1 MKHQLVHLPIVGFY
15 ARQVGCVA
23 VNRDKKGGTVKKM
36 IRELRKDIN
45 RQTIVYPQGTRVI
58 PGARLPYKQ
67 GAGIIYTSL
76 EKKCYLVAT
85 NTGIFW
91 ARRSYFRYPGTA
103 VIDFF
108 ECIDDEEAAKMLFD
122 TAKNWLEKNGYNS
135 MDGPINFG
143 ERDKWWG
150 CLVEGFDIDPNYLQ
164 NYGKAYYQKLF
175 ENYGFQLLFRQLTFL
190 KKVRTPLSEKLSL
203 KAERALRD
211 PNYNFKTL
219 EKRNIQKYIRDFT
232 KIYNDAWS
240 KYPGVSKLELSQAK
254 LLFAQLKPI
263 LDEKILWFAYHNND
277 PVGFFISIPEMNQIF
292 KHVNG
297 KLDLFGKLKTF
308 YHLKIKKSCKKMVGL
323 VFGIVPKHQ
332 GKGVDGALIMA
343 SRETIQEKLA
353 YEDLE
358 LNWIPDFN
366 KSMIRVAE
374 QVQVK
379 LGKIHHTYRYNF
391 DRSIPVERITKK

>member
-1 MKHQLVHLPIVGFY
+1 MNIIE
-15 ARQVGCVA
+15 
-23 VNRDKKGGTVKKM
+23 VNSKKDKKDFIQIACSIYKNEKNW
-36 IRELRKDIN
+36 IRPLDKDIN
-45 RQTIVYPQGTRVI
+45 SVFDPKTNKAFRKGDVKRWILKNNNQTIGRIAAFYSSKNDKEKLRVR
-58 PGARLPYKQ
+58 GC
-67 GAGIIYTSL
+67 G
-76 EKKCYLVAT
+76 
-85 NTGIFW
+85 
-91 ARRSYFRYPGTA
+91 
-103 VIDFF
+103 FF
-108 ECIDDEEAAKMLFD
+108 ECIDDEEAAKILFD

-164 NYGKAYYQKLF
+164 NYGKTYYQKLF

-292 KHVNG
+292 KNVNG

>member
-1 MKHQLVHLPIVGFY
+1 MNIIE
-15 ARQVGCVA
+15 
-23 VNRDKKGGTVKKM
+23 VNSKKDKKDFIKIACSIYKNEKNW
-36 IRELRKDIN
+36 IRPLDKDIN
-45 RQTIVYPQGTRVI
+45 SVFDPKTNKAFRKGDVKRWILKNNNETIGRIAAFYSSKNDKEKLRV
-58 PGARLPYKQ
+58 G
-67 GAGIIYTSL
+67 GCG
-76 EKKCYLVAT
+76 
-85 NTGIFW
+85 
-91 ARRSYFRYPGTA
+91 
-103 VIDFF
+103 FF

-308 YHLKIKKSCKKMVGL
+308 YHLKIKNSCKKMVGL

>member
-1 MKHQLVHLPIVGFY
+1 MNIIE
-15 ARQVGCVA
+15 
-23 VNRDKKGGTVKKM
+23 VNSKKDKKDFIQIACSIYKNEKNW
-36 IRELRKDIN
+36 IRPLDKDIN
-45 RQTIVYPQGTRVI
+45 SVFDPKTNKAFRKGDVKRWILKNNNETIGRIAAFYSS
-58 PGARLPYKQ
+58 KKDK
-67 GAGIIYTSL
+67 
-76 EKKCYLVAT
+76 EKLRIGGC
-85 NTGIFW
+85 G
-91 ARRSYFRYPGTA
+91 
-103 VIDFF
+103 FF
-108 ECIDDEEAAKMLFD
+108 ECIDDEEAAKMSFD

>member
-1 MKHQLVHLPIVGFY
+1 MNIIE
-15 ARQVGCVA
+15 
-23 VNRDKKGGTVKKM
+23 VNSKKDKEDFIQIACSIYKNEKNW
-36 IRELRKDIN
+36 IRPLDKDIN
-45 RQTIVYPQGTRVI
+45 SVFDPKTNKAFRKGDVKRWILKNNNETIGRIAAFYSSKNDKEKLRV
-58 PGARLPYKQ
+58 G
-67 GAGIIYTSL
+67 GCG
-76 EKKCYLVAT
+76 
-85 NTGIFW
+85 
-91 ARRSYFRYPGTA
+91 
-103 VIDFF
+103 FF

>member
-1 MKHQLVHLPIVGFY
+1 MNIIE
-15 ARQVGCVA
+15 
-23 VNRDKKGGTVKKM
+23 VNSKKDKKDFIQIACSIYKNEKNW
-36 IRELRKDIN
+36 IRPLDKDIN
-45 RQTIVYPQGTRVI
+45 SVFDPKTNKAFRKGDVKRWILKNNNETIGRIAAFYSSKNDKEKLRV
-58 PGARLPYKQ
+58 G
-67 GAGIIYTSL
+67 GCG
-76 EKKCYLVAT
+76 
-85 NTGIFW
+85 
-91 ARRSYFRYPGTA
+91 
-103 VIDFF
+103 FF

-254 LLFAQLKPI
+254 VLFAQLKPI

>member
-1 MKHQLVHLPIVGFY
+1 MNIIE
-15 ARQVGCVA
+15 
-23 VNRDKKGGTVKKM
+23 VNSKKDKKDFIQIACSIYKNEKNW
-36 IRELRKDIN
+36 IRPLDKDIN
-45 RQTIVYPQGTRVI
+45 SVFDPKTNKAFRKGDVKRWILKNNNETIGRIAAFYSSKNDKEKLRV
-58 PGARLPYKQ
+58 G
-67 GAGIIYTSL
+67 GCG
-76 EKKCYLVAT
+76 
-85 NTGIFW
+85 
-91 ARRSYFRYPGTA
+91 
-103 VIDFF
+103 FF
-108 ECIDDEEAAKMLFD
+108 ECIDDKEAAKMLFD

-379 LGKIHHTYRYNF
+379 LGKIHHTNRYNF
-391 DRSIPVERITKK
+391 DRSIPGERITKK

>member
-1 MKHQLVHLPIVGFY
+1 MNIIE
-15 ARQVGCVA
+15 
-23 VNRDKKGGTVKKM
+23 VNSKKDKKDFIQIACSIYKNEKNW
-36 IRELRKDIN
+36 IRPLDKDIN
-45 RQTIVYPQGTRVI
+45 SVFDPKTNKAFRKGDIKRWILKNNNETIGRIAAFYSSKKDKEKLRV
-58 PGARLPYKQ
+58 G
-67 GAGIIYTSL
+67 GCG
-76 EKKCYLVAT
+76 
-85 NTGIFW
+85 
-91 ARRSYFRYPGTA
+91 
-103 VIDFF
+103 FF
-108 ECIDDEEAAKMLFD
+108 ECIDDIEAAKMLFD

>member
-1 MKHQLVHLPIVGFY
+1 MNIIE
-15 ARQVGCVA
+15 
-23 VNRDKKGGTVKKM
+23 VNSKKDKKDFIQIACSIYKNEKNW
-36 IRELRKDIN
+36 IRPLDKDIN
-45 RQTIVYPQGTRVI
+45 SVFDPKTNKAFRKGDVKRWILKNNNETIGRIAAFYSSKNDKEKLRV
-58 PGARLPYKQ
+58 G
-67 GAGIIYTSL
+67 GCG
-76 EKKCYLVAT
+76 
-85 NTGIFW
+85 
-91 ARRSYFRYPGTA
+91 
-103 VIDFF
+103 FF

-292 KHVNG
+292 KNVNG

>member
-1 MKHQLVHLPIVGFY
+1 MNIIE
-15 ARQVGCVA
+15 
-23 VNRDKKGGTVKKM
+23 VNSKKDKKDFIQIACSIYKNEKNW
-36 IRELRKDIN
+36 IRPLDKDIN
-45 RQTIVYPQGTRVI
+45 SVFDPKTNKAFRKGDVKRWILKNNNETIGRIAAFYSSKNDKEKLRV
-58 PGARLPYKQ
+58 G
-67 GAGIIYTSL
+67 GCG
-76 EKKCYLVAT
+76 
-85 NTGIFW
+85 
-91 ARRSYFRYPGTA
+91 
-103 VIDFF
+103 FF

-391 DRSIPVERITKK
+391 DRSIPIERITKK

>member
-1 MKHQLVHLPIVGFY
+1 MNIIE
-15 ARQVGCVA
+15 
-23 VNRDKKGGTVKKM
+23 VNSKKDKKDFIQIACSIYKNEKNW
-36 IRELRKDIN
+36 IRPLDKDIN
-45 RQTIVYPQGTRVI
+45 SVFDPKTNKAFRKGDVKRWLLKNNNETIGRIAAFYSSKNDKEKLRV
-58 PGARLPYKQ
+58 G
-67 GAGIIYTSL
+67 GCG
-76 EKKCYLVAT
+76 
-85 NTGIFW
+85 
-91 ARRSYFRYPGTA
+91 
-103 VIDFF
+103 FF
-108 ECIDDEEAAKMLFD
+108 ECIDDKEAAKMLFD

-292 KHVNG
+292 KYVNG

>member
-1 MKHQLVHLPIVGFY
+1 MNIIE
-15 ARQVGCVA
+15 
-23 VNRDKKGGTVKKM
+23 VNSKKDKKDFIQIACSIYKNEKNW
-36 IRELRKDIN
+36 IRPLDKDIN
-45 RQTIVYPQGTRVI
+45 SVFDPKTNKAFRKGDVKRWILKNNNETIGRIAAFYSSKNDKEKLRV
-58 PGARLPYKQ
+58 G
-67 GAGIIYTSL
+67 GCG
-76 EKKCYLVAT
+76 
-85 NTGIFW
+85 
-91 ARRSYFRYPGTA
+91 
-103 VIDFF
+103 FF
-108 ECIDDEEAAKMLFD
+108 ECIDDKEAAKMLFD

-164 NYGKAYYQKLF
+164 NYGKVYYQKLF

-240 KYPGVSKLELSQAK
+240 KYPGVSKLELSQDK

-292 KHVNG
+292 RHVNG

>member
-1 MKHQLVHLPIVGFY
+1 MNIIE
-15 ARQVGCVA
+15 
-23 VNRDKKGGTVKKM
+23 VNSKKDKEDFIQIACSIYKNEKNW
-36 IRELRKDIN
+36 IRPLDKDIN
-45 RQTIVYPQGTRVI
+45 SVFDPKTNKAFRKGDVKRWILKNNNETIGRIAAFYSSKNDKEKLRV
-58 PGARLPYKQ
+58 G
-67 GAGIIYTSL
+67 GCG
-76 EKKCYLVAT
+76 
-85 NTGIFW
+85 
-91 ARRSYFRYPGTA
+91 
-103 VIDFF
+103 FF

-308 YHLKIKKSCKKMVGL
+308 YHLKIKNSCKKMVGL

>member
-1 MKHQLVHLPIVGFY
+1 MNIIE
-15 ARQVGCVA
+15 
-23 VNRDKKGGTVKKM
+23 VNSKKDKKDFIQIACSIYKNEKNW
-36 IRELRKDIN
+36 IRPLDKDIN
-45 RQTIVYPQGTRVI
+45 SVFDPKTNKAFRKGDVKRWILKNNNETIGRIAAFYSS
-58 PGARLPYKQ
+58 KNDK
-67 GAGIIYTSL
+67 
-76 EKKCYLVAT
+76 EKLKVGGC
-85 NTGIFW
+85 G
-91 ARRSYFRYPGTA
+91 
-103 VIDFF
+103 FF
-108 ECIDDEEAAKMLFD
+108 ECIDDKEAAKMLFD

-211 PNYNFKTL
+211 PNYNFETL

-240 KYPGVSKLELSQAK
+240 KYPGVSKLEHSQAK
-254 LLFAQLKPI
+254 VLFAQLKPI

>member
-1 MKHQLVHLPIVGFY
+1 MNIIE
-15 ARQVGCVA
+15 
-23 VNRDKKGGTVKKM
+23 VNSKKDKKDFIKIACSIYKNEKNW
-36 IRELRKDIN
+36 IRPLDKDIN
-45 RQTIVYPQGTRVI
+45 SVFDPKKNKAFRKGDVKRWILKNDNETIGRIAAFYSSKKNKEKLRV
-58 PGARLPYKQ
+58 G
-67 GAGIIYTSL
+67 GCG
-76 EKKCYLVAT
+76 
-85 NTGIFW
+85 
-91 ARRSYFRYPGTA
+91 
-103 VIDFF
+103 FF
-108 ECIDDEEAAKMLFD
+108 ECIDDKNASKMLFD
-122 TAKNWLEKNGYNS
+122 TAKNWLEKNGFNS

-164 NYGKAYYQKLF
+164 NYGKSYYQKLF

-219 EKRNIQKYIRDFT
+219 EKRNIQKYIKDFT
-232 KIYNDAWS
+232 SIYNDAWS
-240 KYPGVSKLELSQAK
+240 KYPGVSKLDLSQAK

-263 LDEKILWFAYHNND
+263 LDEKILWFAYHND
-277 PVGFFISIPEMNQIF
+277 EPVGFFISIPEMNQIF
-292 KHVNG
+292 KYVNG

-391 DRSIPVERITKK
+391 DRSIPVERITNK

>member
-1 MKHQLVHLPIVGFY
+1 MNIIE
-15 ARQVGCVA
+15 
-23 VNRDKKGGTVKKM
+23 VNSKKDKKDFIKIACSIYKNEKNW
-36 IRELRKDIN
+36 IRPLDKDIN
-45 RQTIVYPQGTRVI
+45 SVFDPKKNKAFRKGDVKRWILKNDNETIGRIAAFYSSKKHKEKLRV
-58 PGARLPYKQ
+58 G
-67 GAGIIYTSL
+67 GCG
-76 EKKCYLVAT
+76 
-85 NTGIFW
+85 
-91 ARRSYFRYPGTA
+91 
-103 VIDFF
+103 FF
-108 ECIDDEEAAKMLFD
+108 ECIDDKDASKMLFD
-122 TAKNWLEKNGYNS
+122 TAKNWLEKNGFNS

-164 NYGKAYYQKLF
+164 NYGKSYYQKLF

-219 EKRNIQKYIRDFT
+219 EKRNIQKYIKDFT
-232 KIYNDAWS
+232 SIYNDAWS

-263 LDEKILWFAYHNND
+263 LDEKILWFAYHND
-277 PVGFFISIPEMNQIF
+277 EPVGFFISIPEMNQIF
-292 KHVNG
+292 KYVNG

-391 DRSIPVERITKK
+391 DRSIPVERITNK

>member
-1 MKHQLVHLPIVGFY
+1 MNIIE
-15 ARQVGCVA
+15 
-23 VNRDKKGGTVKKM
+23 VNSKKDKKDFIQIACSIYKNEKNW
-36 IRELRKDIN
+36 IRPLDKDIN
-45 RQTIVYPQGTRVI
+45 SVFDPKTNKAFRKGDVKRWILKNNNETIGRIAAFYSSKNDKEKLRV
-58 PGARLPYKQ
+58 G
-67 GAGIIYTSL
+67 GCG
-76 EKKCYLVAT
+76 
-85 NTGIFW
+85 
-91 ARRSYFRYPGTA
+91 
-103 VIDFF
+103 FF
-108 ECIDDEEAAKMLFD
+108 ECIDDKEAAKMLFD

-164 NYGKAYYQKLF
+164 NYSKAYYQKLF

-292 KHVNG
+292 KHING

-353 YEDLE
+353 YQDLE

>member
-1 MKHQLVHLPIVGFY
+1 MNIIE
-15 ARQVGCVA
+15 
-23 VNRDKKGGTVKKM
+23 VNSKRDKKDFIQIACSIYKNEKNW
-36 IRELRKDIN
+36 IRPLDKDIN
-45 RQTIVYPQGTRVI
+45 SVFDPKTNKAFRKGDVKRWILKNNNETIGRIAAFYSSKNDKEKLRV
-58 PGARLPYKQ
+58 G
-67 GAGIIYTSL
+67 GCG
-76 EKKCYLVAT
+76 
-85 NTGIFW
+85 
-91 ARRSYFRYPGTA
+91 
-103 VIDFF
+103 FF

>member
-1 MKHQLVHLPIVGFY
+1 MNIIE
-15 ARQVGCVA
+15 
-23 VNRDKKGGTVKKM
+23 VNSKKDKKDFIQIACSIYKNEKNW
-36 IRELRKDIN
+36 IRPLDKDIN
-45 RQTIVYPQGTRVI
+45 SVFDPKTNKAFRKGDVKRWILKNNNETIGRIAAFYSSKNDKEKLRV
-58 PGARLPYKQ
+58 G
-67 GAGIIYTSL
+67 GCG
-76 EKKCYLVAT
+76 
-85 NTGIFW
+85 
-91 ARRSYFRYPGTA
+91 
-103 VIDFF
+103 FF
-108 ECIDDEEAAKMLFD
+108 ECIDDKEAAKMLFD

-150 CLVEGFDIDPNYLQ
+150 CLVKGFDIDPNYLQ

>member
-1 MKHQLVHLPIVGFY
+1 MNIIE
-15 ARQVGCVA
+15 
-23 VNRDKKGGTVKKM
+23 VNSKKDKKDFIQIACSIYKNEKNW
-36 IRELRKDIN
+36 IRPLDKDIN
-45 RQTIVYPQGTRVI
+45 SVFDPKTNKAFRKGDVKRWILKNNNETIGRIAAFYSSTNDKEKLRV
-58 PGARLPYKQ
+58 G
-67 GAGIIYTSL
+67 GCG
-76 EKKCYLVAT
+76 
-85 NTGIFW
+85 
-91 ARRSYFRYPGTA
+91 
-103 VIDFF
+103 FF

-150 CLVEGFDIDPNYLQ
+150 CLVKGFEIEPNYLQ

-219 EKRNIQKYIRDFT
+219 EKRNIQKYIIDFT

-277 PVGFFISIPEMNQIF
+277 PIGFFISIPEMNQIF

>member
-1 MKHQLVHLPIVGFY
+1 MNIIE
-15 ARQVGCVA
+15 
-23 VNRDKKGGTVKKM
+23 VNSKKDKKDFIQIACSIYKNEKNW
-36 IRELRKDIN
+36 IRPLDKDIN
-45 RQTIVYPQGTRVI
+45 SVFDPKTNKAFRKGDVKRWILKNNNETIGRIAAFYSSKNDKEKLRV
-58 PGARLPYKQ
+58 G
-67 GAGIIYTSL
+67 GCG
-76 EKKCYLVAT
+76 
-85 NTGIFW
+85 
-91 ARRSYFRYPGTA
+91 
-103 VIDFF
+103 FF

-219 EKRNIQKYIRDFT
+219 EKRKIQKYIRDFT

>member
-1 MKHQLVHLPIVGFY
+1 MNIIE
-15 ARQVGCVA
+15 
-23 VNRDKKGGTVKKM
+23 VNSKKDKKNFIKIACSIYKNEKNW
-36 IRELRKDIN
+36 IRPLDKDIN
-45 RQTIVYPQGTRVI
+45 SVFDPKTNKAFRKGDVKRWILKNNNETIGRIAAFYSS
-58 PGARLPYKQ
+58 KNNK
-67 GAGIIYTSL
+67 
-76 EKKCYLVAT
+76 EKLRIGGC
-85 NTGIFW
+85 G
-91 ARRSYFRYPGTA
+91 
-103 VIDFF
+103 FF

-219 EKRNIQKYIRDFT
+219 EKKNIQKYIKDFT

-292 KHVNG
+292 KYVNG
-297 KLDLFGKLKTF
+297 KLDLIGKLKTF

>member
-1 MKHQLVHLPIVGFY
+1 MNIIE
-15 ARQVGCVA
+15 
-23 VNRDKKGGTVKKM
+23 VNSKKDKKDFIQIACSIYKNEKNW
-36 IRELRKDIN
+36 IRPLDKDIN
-45 RQTIVYPQGTRVI
+45 SVFDPKTNKAFRKGDVKRWILKNNNETIGRIAAFYSSKNDKEKLRV
-58 PGARLPYKQ
+58 G
-67 GAGIIYTSL
+67 GCG
-76 EKKCYLVAT
+76 
-85 NTGIFW
+85 
-91 ARRSYFRYPGTA
+91 
-103 VIDFF
+103 FF
-108 ECIDDEEAAKMLFD
+108 ECIDDKEAAKMLFD

-164 NYGKAYYQKLF
+164 NYGKVYYQKLF

-203 KAERALRD
+203 KAKRALRD

-292 KHVNG
+292 RHVNG

>member
-1 MKHQLVHLPIVGFY
+1 MNIIE
-15 ARQVGCVA
+15 
-23 VNRDKKGGTVKKM
+23 VNSKKDKKDFIQIACSIYKNEKNW
-36 IRELRKDIN
+36 IRPLDKDIN
-45 RQTIVYPQGTRVI
+45 SVFDPKTNKAFRKGDVKRWILKNNNETIGRIAAFYSSKNDKEKLRV
-58 PGARLPYKQ
+58 G
-67 GAGIIYTSL
+67 GCG
-76 EKKCYLVAT
+76 
-85 NTGIFW
+85 
-91 ARRSYFRYPGTA
+91 
-103 VIDFF
+103 FF
-108 ECIDDEEAAKMLFD
+108 ECIDDKEAAKMLFD

-164 NYGKAYYQKLF
+164 NYGKTYYQKLF

>member
-1 MKHQLVHLPIVGFY
+1 MNIIE
-15 ARQVGCVA
+15 
-23 VNRDKKGGTVKKM
+23 VNSKKDKKDFIQIACSIYKNEKNW
-36 IRELRKDIN
+36 IRPLDKDIN
-45 RQTIVYPQGTRVI
+45 SVFDPKTNKAFRKGDVKRWILKNNNETIGRIAAFYSSKNDKEKLRV
-58 PGARLPYKQ
+58 G
-67 GAGIIYTSL
+67 GCG
-76 EKKCYLVAT
+76 
-85 NTGIFW
+85 
-91 ARRSYFRYPGTA
+91 
-103 VIDFF
+103 FF
-108 ECIDDEEAAKMLFD
+108 ECIDDKEAAKMLFD

-164 NYGKAYYQKLF
+164 NYSKAYYQKLF

-297 KLDLFGKLKTF
+297 KLDIFGKLKTF

>member
-1 MKHQLVHLPIVGFY
+1 MNIIE
-15 ARQVGCVA
+15 
-23 VNRDKKGGTVKKM
+23 VNSKKDKKDFIQIACSIYKNEKNW
-36 IRELRKDIN
+36 IRPLDKDIN
-45 RQTIVYPQGTRVI
+45 SVFDPKTNKAFRKGDVKRWILKNNNETIGRIAAFYSSTNDKEKLRV
-58 PGARLPYKQ
+58 G
-67 GAGIIYTSL
+67 GCG
-76 EKKCYLVAT
+76 
-85 NTGIFW
+85 
-91 ARRSYFRYPGTA
+91 
-103 VIDFF
+103 FF
-108 ECIDDEEAAKMLFD
+108 ECIDDKEAAKMLFD

>member
-1 MKHQLVHLPIVGFY
+1 MNIIE
-15 ARQVGCVA
+15 
-23 VNRDKKGGTVKKM
+23 VNSKKDKKDFIQIACSIYKNEKNW
-36 IRELRKDIN
+36 IRPLDKDIN
-45 RQTIVYPQGTRVI
+45 SVFDPKTNKAFRKGDVKRWILKNNNETIGRIAAFYSSKNDKEKLRV
-58 PGARLPYKQ
+58 G
-67 GAGIIYTSL
+67 GCG
-76 EKKCYLVAT
+76 
-85 NTGIFW
+85 
-91 ARRSYFRYPGTA
+91 
-103 VIDFF
+103 FF

-164 NYGKAYYQKLF
+164 NYGKTYYQKLF

-254 LLFAQLKPI
+254 LLFTQLKPI